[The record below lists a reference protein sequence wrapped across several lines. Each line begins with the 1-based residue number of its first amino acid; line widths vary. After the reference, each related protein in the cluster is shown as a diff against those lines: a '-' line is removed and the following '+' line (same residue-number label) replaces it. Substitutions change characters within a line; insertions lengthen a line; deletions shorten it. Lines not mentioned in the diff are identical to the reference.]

1 MGSGEVPETSP
12 AAVGPR
18 FAFTRALDNH
28 NCGYYLP
35 LFLTSQAESKQD
47 TSQEGEGEK
56 GEMRHLG
63 PNQVE
68 ELCLLIPAPCSLAA
82 EDHPCPCPPPP
93 PWPCVQGR
101 VPTNDHGA
109 DGPCCNFLTGI
120 YALIGTT

>member
-56 GEMRHLG
+56 GEMKASRAKPG
-63 PNQVE
+63 GGAVF
-68 ELCLLIPAPCSLAA
+68 ADA
-82 EDHPCPCPPPP
+82 CPLQPGC
-93 PWPCVQGR
+93 
-101 VPTNDHGA
+101 
-109 DGPCCNFLTGI
+109 
-120 YALIGTT
+120 